1 MTLTISKCKLSKQQH
16 TITLDYTLG
25 ENEKNSLIFTLMICR
40 NFFAHRN
47 AVCKTRD
54 GLAHLI
60 KLLQKKDTNRGFI
73 FEVDLDYP
81 ESLWDSNND
90 YPLAPDKVKGN
101 DKLICSLLP
110 KRNCVLHYKNLKQY
124 LQEGMILK
132 KVHQGIKFYHSPW
145 MEPYIRKNTD
155 LRKLATSSFE
165 KDFFKLM
172 NNSVF
177 GKTIEKY
184 KKTAKC

>member
-60 KLLQKKDTNRGFI
+60 IDLLGEEIEGSFYEKELQK
-73 FEVDLDYP
+73 
-81 ESLWDSNND
+81 
-90 YPLAPDKVKGN
+90 VK
-101 DKLICSLLP
+101 
-110 KRNCVLHYKNLKQY
+110 Q
-124 LQEGMILK
+124 
-132 KVHQGIKFYHSPW
+132 
-145 MEPYIRKNTD
+145 
-155 LRKLATSSFE
+155 
-165 KDFFKLM
+165 
-172 NNSVF
+172 
-177 GKTIEKY
+177 KTFRIEKVVRRDN
-184 KKTAKC
+184 

>member
-60 KLLQKKDTNRGFI
+60 MCKDRIHST
-73 FEVDLDYP
+73 
-81 ESLWDSNND
+81 ESHAEDT
-90 YPLAPDKVKGN
+90 AKA
-101 DKLICSLLP
+101 C
-110 KRNCVLHYKNLKQY
+110 KNLRQAV
-124 LQEGMILK
+124 
-132 KVHQGIKFYHSPW
+132 KV
-145 MEPYIRKNTD
+145 
-155 LRKLATSSFE
+155 FE
-165 KDFFKLM
+165 
-172 NNSVF
+172 
-177 GKTIEKY
+177 T
-184 KKTAKC
+184 